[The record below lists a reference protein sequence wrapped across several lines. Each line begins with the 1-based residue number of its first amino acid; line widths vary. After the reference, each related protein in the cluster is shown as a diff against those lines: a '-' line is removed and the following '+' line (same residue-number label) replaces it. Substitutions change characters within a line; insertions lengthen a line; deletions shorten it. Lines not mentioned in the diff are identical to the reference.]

1 LQLSKGI
8 KHLINKLSTAYYID
22 IQLNK

>member
-8 KHLINKLSTAYYID
+8 KHLIIKLSTAYYID
-22 IQLNK
+22 IQIIK